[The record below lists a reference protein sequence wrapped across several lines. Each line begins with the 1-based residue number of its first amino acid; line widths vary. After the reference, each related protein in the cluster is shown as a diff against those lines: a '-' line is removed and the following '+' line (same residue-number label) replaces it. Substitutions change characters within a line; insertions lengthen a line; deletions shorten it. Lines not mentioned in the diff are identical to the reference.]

1 MAQKSQ
7 PKRHGIKNISLEVK
21 RSAFAALFHMLSNE
35 DMFEEVSTLRA
46 LLSNE
51 RARIIH
57 MIKISKPKSLYA
69 LAKMLG
75 RDFKAVRK
83 DITLLEKFGIVGLV
97 KMTPK
102 DSKRPLIKPVLKL
115 DTLQI
120 NLRF

>member
-1 MAQKSQ
+1 MAQPTQ

-21 RSAFAALFHMLSNE
+21 RSAFAALFHMISSE
-35 DMFEEVSTLRA
+35 DMFEEVCVLRG

-51 RARIIH
+51 RARVIH
-57 MIKISKPKSLYA
+57 MIKVSKPKSLYA

-75 RDFKAVRK
+75 RDFKGVRK
-83 DITLLEKFGIVGLV
+83 DITLLEKFGIIGLV

-102 DSKRPLIKPVLKL
+102 DSKRPLIKPVLRL

-120 NLRF
+120 NLKF